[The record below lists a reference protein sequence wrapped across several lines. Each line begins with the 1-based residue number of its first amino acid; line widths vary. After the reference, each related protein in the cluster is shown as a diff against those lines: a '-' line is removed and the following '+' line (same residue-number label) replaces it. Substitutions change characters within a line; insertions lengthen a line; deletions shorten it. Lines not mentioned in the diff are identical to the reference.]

1 MTLKSLI
8 KAVKHS
14 AGNGWKEA
22 DRMLRL
28 TVGIEDYIQI
38 NDNIRIVF
46 LGGSQKNM
54 RVMIDAPK
62 EVNIAR
68 GKALKKR
75 TGILEEQR

>member
-1 MTLKSLI
+1 
-8 KAVKHS
+8 
-14 AGNGWKEA
+14 
-22 DRMLRL
+22 MLRL

-62 EVNIAR
+62 EVNIVR

-75 TGILEEQR
+75 TDITDITDILEEQR

>member
-1 MTLKSLI
+1 
-8 KAVKHS
+8 
-14 AGNGWKEA
+14 
-22 DRMLRL
+22 MLRL

-62 EVNIAR
+62 EVNIVR

-75 TGILEEQR
+75 TDILEEQR

>member
-1 MTLKSLI
+1 
-8 KAVKHS
+8 
-14 AGNGWKEA
+14 
-22 DRMLRL
+22 MLRL

-62 EVNIAR
+62 EVNIIR

-75 TGILEEQR
+75 TDILEEQR

>member
-1 MTLKSLI
+1 
-8 KAVKHS
+8 
-14 AGNGWKEA
+14 
-22 DRMLRL
+22 MLRL

-62 EVNIAR
+62 EVNIVR

>member
-1 MTLKSLI
+1 
-8 KAVKHS
+8 
-14 AGNGWKEA
+14 
-22 DRMLRL
+22 MLRL

-62 EVNIAR
+62 EVNIVR

-75 TGILEEQR
+75 TDITDILEEQR